1 MYVPTIFGWNREDVL
16 FLFNV
21 LCYIVCCSLRQEMS
35 IWIRGDSEQ
44 ESFTVT
50 NHRNTTL
57 TAHCQLPRSSQVF
70 PGLPTTLDGQ
80 LRNQSCE
87 FVAAHGQ
94 EVSRPEHSCATSI
107 YDPLKGSKL
116 LGNPSEPKPV
126 GHQKHTWKCTAW
138 YDIITILYITQTAT
152 RIQAKMLKKQISRHG
167 CGSNVHGAMAV
178 YGHPSWIV
186 GMRNPDTSQIVKRNN
201 FEENFA

>member
-70 PGLPTTLDGQ
+70 PQ
-80 LRNQSCE
+80 LWMANCETKAVNLWQHTVKKCQDLSIAAPPASMTPWKDQSCWE
-87 FVAAHGQ
+87 IHRNRNLWAIKSTHENALPGTILLRYYTLLKQPQ
-94 EVSRPEHSCATSI
+94 E
-107 YDPLKGSKL
+107 SKL
-116 LGNPSEPKPV
+116 RC
-126 GHQKHTWKCTAW
+126 WK
-138 YDIITILYITQTAT
+138 
-152 RIQAKMLKKQISRHG
+152 SRFPG
-167 CGSNVHGAMAV
+167 MDAAQMSMALWRYMV
-178 YGHPSWIV
+178 IPA
-186 GMRNPDTSQIVKRNN
+186 
-201 FEENFA
+201 E